1 MAVTTYTVVSGDTLW
16 AIANRNG
23 TTYQELARINNIPNP
38 NLIYVNQVIKI
49 GGSEDPPSPPTPPSV
64 SYSVTIDQFGLQS
77 DTDRTVF
84 ATWSFSR
91 GQVKDYSVQWF
102 YDTGDN
108 FWFVGTDASEKYN
121 YSIYNAPQNAKR
133 VKFVVKPNANSRSVN
148 GSETVY
154 WNGKWSSERIF
165 SFIDAP
171 KPPQVPSVPSIKID
185 KYKLSSALDN
195 IPEEKSKEI
204 EFQVVKNDSI
214 IYSSGRSSIVT
225 GHVSYDCGIE
235 AGDNYKVRCRAWIK
249 ELCSNWSDFSANA
262 NSIPSTP
269 SQIINCKG
277 TSAKSVFL
285 SWTGV
290 TSATSYDI
298 EYTTNVKYFE
308 GSDQLQ
314 TINGVTNTTYEK
326 TGLESGNKY
335 YFRVRAV
342 NAQGVSSWCGIKSVV
357 IGKDPSAPTTWSS
370 STTVIT
376 GEELSL
382 YWVHN
387 SEDSS
392 APTYSQVE
400 ITTDGI
406 KETFNIQHETVED
419 TPSNKTMSKLI
430 NTSVYVEGTKIQW
443 RVRTAGITL
452 AYGEW
457 SMQRLVDIY
466 APATLTLSL
475 KDNNAI
481 DINSLTTFPLHVIGI
496 AGPSTQTP
504 TGYHL
509 SVISEGSY
517 DTTDSLGNFKR
528 VNKGD
533 SIYSKYFDIKTVLR
547 VVLSAGDVDLENNI
561 SYKLVCTVSMNS
573 GLTADRQLPFVV
585 AWNDDMF
592 TPNADIGIN
601 RDTLATQIRP
611 FCLDAANNYVKDI
624 SLSVYRREFDGSFV
638 MISSDLLNGENTF
651 VIDPHPSLDYARYR
665 IVATSIVNGAVSYND
680 IPGYPIGEKAVI
692 IQWDEIWSSFDAT
705 LEEKLVIPAWS
716 GSMLKLPYNIDVSDS
731 SNIDVEFVKY
741 IGRKRPV
748 SYYGTQI
755 SETASWNVDI
765 EMSDK
770 DTLYALRR
778 LSIWTG
784 DVYVREPSGSG
795 YWANVNVSFS
805 QKHKDLVIPVS
816 FSINRV
822 EGGI

>member
-16 AIANRNG
+16 GIANRNG

-91 GQVKDYSVQWF
+91 DQVKEYSVLWW

-108 FWFVGTDASEKYN
+108 FWFVGADSSEKYN

-133 VKFVVKPNANSRSVN
+133 VRFVVRPNSNTRTVN

-154 WNGKWSSERIF
+154 WNGKWTSDKIF
-165 SFIDAP
+165 SFSDAP
-171 KPPQVPSVPSIKID
+171 KPPQAPSVPTIKID
-185 KYKLSSALDN
+185 KYKLTATLDN
-195 IPEEKSKEI
+195 IPEEIGKEI

-214 IYSSGRSSIVT
+214 VYSSGRSSIVT
-225 GHVSYDCGIE
+225 GRVSYDCSID
-235 AGDNYKVRCRAWIK
+235 AGDNYKVRCRAWLNK
-249 ELCSNWSDFSANA
+249 LYSNWSDYSANV

-269 SQIINCKG
+269 SQITNCKG
-277 TSAKSVFL
+277 TSDKSIFI
-285 SWTGV
+285 SWVRV

-298 EYTTNVKYFE
+298 QYTTNIKYFE

-314 TINGVTNTTYEK
+314 TINGITTTSYEK

-335 YFRVRAV
+335 FFRIRAV
-342 NAQGVSSWCGIKSVV
+342 NSQGESSWCEIKSVV
-357 IGKDPSAPTTWSS
+357 IGKNPSAPTTWSS
-370 STTVIT
+370 STTVVT
-376 GEELSL
+376 GEELIL

-387 SEDSS
+387 AEDNS
-392 APTYSQVE
+392 APTYSQLEVIIDGVTE
-400 ITTDGI
+400 I
-406 KETFNIQHETVED
+406 FNIQHETVED
-419 TPSNKTMSKLI
+419 TPSNKTMSRVI
-430 NTSVYVEGTKIQW
+430 NTSIYIEGTKIQW

-457 SMQRLVDIY
+457 SIQRVIDVY
-466 APATLTLSL
+466 APATLILSL
-475 KDNNAI
+475 KDKVGL
-481 DINSLTTFPLHVIGI
+481 DVTSLTSFPLVVTGI
-496 AGPSTQTP
+496 SGPNTQTP

-509 SVISEGSY
+509 SIISEDSY
-517 DTTDSLGNFKR
+517 DTTDSIGNFKR
-528 VNKGD
+528 INKGD
-533 SIYSKYFDIKTVLR
+533 SVYSKYFDIKTLLNVT
-547 VVLSAGDVDLENNI
+547 LSAGDVDLENNVY
-561 SYKLVCTVSMNS
+561 YKVACTVSMNS
-573 GLTADRQLPFVV
+573 GLTADSQLPFVV
-585 AWNDDMF
+585 AWTDDMY

-601 RDTLATQIRP
+601 METLATQIRP
-611 FCLDAANNYVKDI
+611 FCLDVDNNYVPGI
-624 SLSVYRREFDGSFV
+624 LLSVYRREFDGSFT
-638 MISSDLLNGENTF
+638 MISTDLLNGENTF
-651 VIDPHPSLDYARYR
+651 VTDPHPSLDYARYR
-665 IVATSIVNGAVSYND
+665 IVATSIDNGSVSYND
-680 IPGYPIGEKAVI
+680 MPGYPVGEKSVI
-692 IQWDEIWSSFDAT
+692 IQWDEIWSSFNSN
-705 LEEKLVIPAWS
+705 LEEELVISAWS

-755 SETASWNVDI
+755 SETATWNVDI
-765 EMSDK
+765 EKDDN
-770 DTLYALRR
+770 DTLYTLRR
-778 LSIWTG
+778 LSVWTG

-795 YWANVNVSFS
+795 YWANINVSFS
-805 QKHKDLVIPVS
+805 QKHNDLTIPVT
-816 FSINRV
+816 FSISRV